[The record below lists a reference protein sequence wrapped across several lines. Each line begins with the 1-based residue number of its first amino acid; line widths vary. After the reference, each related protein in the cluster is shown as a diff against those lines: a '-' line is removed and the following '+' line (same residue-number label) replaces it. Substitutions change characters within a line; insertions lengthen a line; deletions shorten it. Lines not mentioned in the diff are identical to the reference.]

1 MGKNP
6 KQKPPHLKMGEKNNG
21 LTKTQEVLYQR
32 EFKQAKEVAKTQEE
46 RHWKCK
52 LKEALQST
60 RDSWLMRSFL
70 YFVSV

>member
-32 EFKQAKEVAKTQEE
+32 EVKQAKEVAKTQEE
-46 RHWKCK
+46 RM
-52 LKEALQST
+52 E
-60 RDSWLMRSFL
+60 M
-70 YFVSV
+70 